1 MSGSDEPRLLYVEH
15 VPADHGQALY
25 DAAIAAGCE
34 GIVSK
39 RANARYRAGDTHN
52 WLKIKPSEVR
62 SARPTRFAQVS
73 SALRAGAVSSHSGPL
88 HNHGQEAGS
97 PAAN

>member
-1 MSGSDEPRLLYVEH
+1 MWVIESFAGCLPFDLLWLDGEDLRGLPLLERKTRLERLISGGDDPRLLYVEH

-39 RANARYRAGDTHN
+39 RVIPAIAQATRA
-52 WLKIKPSEVR
+52 
-62 SARPTRFAQVS
+62 
-73 SALRAGAVSSHSGPL
+73 
-88 HNHGQEAGS
+88 HG
-97 PAAN
+97 